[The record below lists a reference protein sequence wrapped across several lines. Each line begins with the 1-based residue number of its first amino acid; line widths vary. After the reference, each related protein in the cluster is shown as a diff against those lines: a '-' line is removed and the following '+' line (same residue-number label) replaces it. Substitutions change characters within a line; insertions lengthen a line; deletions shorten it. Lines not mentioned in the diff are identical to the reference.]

1 MISCQGTYLVTF
13 RESVFRRSRSGT
25 LVLLLAAIA
34 IVLLV
39 ASPASARPGQVVRV
53 GVYENKPKVFID
65 EAGHASGLFI
75 EFVEEIAKQ
84 EGWTLAYVPCAW
96 SQCLRALEDGRID
109 LMPDVAHSSDRDH
122 RYDFNR
128 SFVIESWSQV
138 YTTSDASIQ
147 SLADV
152 DGKRVALLGDSI
164 QRVSFE
170 EMVTGFGWKVT
181 VIPTKSLDEAFEAVG
196 AGKADA
202 AIANHFFGDYYHVE
216 YGLVRTPIVFQ
227 AAQLHYATAKG
238 RNPELLDAID
248 RHLESWRR
256 EPNSVYY
263 TILSR
268 WMDRPPTTVMPR
280 RVLWFIGMTVGLL
293 LLSGGLIFALRR
305 QVRARTRHL
314 EKANEDLRQA
324 EGALRKSEEVLNSSQ
339 RLAKVGGWEWDLDQ
353 RSATLTKEA
362 RRILGLSPDLVLDF
376 EACMARVID
385 GFETEAQ
392 ESVREAF
399 DRCCGQGTPFD
410 LEAPFRNAS
419 GESLWVRITSE
430 AVLDAHGDVV
440 KILGNIMDV
449 TERRVAAQERRKIEE
464 QLRQSQKLEA
474 IGKLAGGVAHD
485 FNNLLTVILGY
496 SQLAVRR
503 VPKEDVLGKQLAEV
517 VNAAQRAAVLTR
529 QLLVFSRNQVLE
541 LKPVHLNRV
550 VTDLEEML
558 RRIIGEDVELELIL
572 APDLGMTQADAS
584 QLEQVLMNLVV
595 NARDA
600 MPGGGKLTIETAN
613 ADFDEET
620 VSQQVDVRPGP
631 YVLLSVSDSGCGM
644 DQGTRSHIFEPFF
657 TTKERGK
664 GTGLGLA
671 TVYGIVSQCRGH
683 IWVDSEPGRGTT
695 FKIGLPRETST
706 VSLPPA
712 SATSSDVS
720 KGTETLLLVE
730 DDESVRE
737 LAKEILQSVGYAVL
751 VAATAEEGMRISKE
765 HEGKIHLLVTDVIM
779 PGMSGDA
786 MAERLR
792 ADRPE
797 MKVLFMSGYFDGAI
811 APGGILGS
819 GMRFL
824 GKPITIESLTQKV
837 RETIDEA

>member
-1 MISCQGTYLVTF
+1 MSCQGTYF
-13 RESVFRRSRSGT
+13 KAIRESASRQPRSGA
-25 LVLLLAAIA
+25 LVLLLGTIVF
-34 IVLLV
+34 VLLL
-39 ASPASARPGQVVRV
+39 SLPASADPGRVVRV
-53 GVYENKPKVFID
+53 GVYENKPKVFTD
-65 EAGHASGLFI
+65 KAGRASGLFI
-75 EFVEEIAKQ
+75 EIVQEIAKQ
-84 EGWTLAYVPCAW
+84 EGWTLAFVPCAW
-96 SQCLRALEDGRID
+96 AQCLRALEDGQID
-109 LMPDVAHSSDRDH
+109 LMPDVAHSWDRDQ

-128 SFVIESWSQV
+128 TFVIESWSQV
-138 YTTSDASIQ
+138 YATSDSSIQ
-147 SLADV
+147 SLADI

-164 QRVSFE
+164 QRASFE
-170 EMVTGFGWKVT
+170 EMIAGFGWKVT
-181 VIPTKSLDEAFEAVG
+181 VVPTQSLDEAFEAVG
-196 AGKADA
+196 AGKAEV

-227 AAQLHYATAKG
+227 AAQLHFATAKG
-238 RNPELLDAID
+238 RNPELLGAID
-248 RHLESWRR
+248 RQLESWRR

-280 RVLWFIGMTVGLL
+280 HVLWVIGMAAGLL
-293 LLSGGLIFALRR
+293 LLSAGLILLLRR

-314 EKANEDLRQA
+314 EEANEELRQA
-324 EGALRKSEEVLNSSQ
+324 DAALRKIEEVLNSSQ
-339 RLAKVGGWEWDLDQ
+339 RLARVGGWEWDLEK
-353 RSATLTKEA
+353 RGATLTKEA

-376 EACMARVID
+376 EACMDRIID
-385 GFETEAQ
+385 GFDPSAQ
-392 ESVREAF
+392 QSVREAF

-419 GESLWVRITSE
+419 GESLWVRVTSE
-430 AVLDAHGDVV
+430 AVLDTQGNVV
-440 KILGNIMDV
+440 KIVGNIMDV
-449 TERRVAAQERRKIEE
+449 TERKAAAQERRDIEE

-496 SQLAVRR
+496 SQLAARR
-503 VPKEDVLGKQLAEV
+503 VKTEDILSKQLREV

-529 QLLVFSRNQVLE
+529 QLLAFSRNQVLE
-541 LKPVHLNRV
+541 LKPIHLNRV
-550 VTDLEEML
+550 VTDLEDML
-558 RRIIGEDVELELIL
+558 RRIIGEDIELDLIL
-572 APDLGMTQADAS
+572 APDLGTTRADAS

-613 ADFDEET
+613 ADFDEAFAA
-620 VSQQVDVRPGP
+620 QHVDLTPGP

-644 DQGTRSHIFEPFF
+644 DQRTRSRIFEPFF

-671 TVYGIVSQCRGH
+671 TVYGIVNQCGGH
-683 IWVDSEPGRGTT
+683 IRVDSEPGSGTT
-695 FKIGLPRETST
+695 FKIALPRETSAI
-706 VSLPPA
+706 SLPSVFSPSGDA
-712 SATSSDVS
+712 SR
-720 KGTETLLLVE
+720 GTETLLLVE

-737 LAKEILQSVGYAVL
+737 LAKEILRSAGYTVL
-751 VAATAEEGMRISKE
+751 VAATAEAGLRLSAE
-765 HEGKIHLLVTDVIM
+765 HGGKIHLLLTDVIM

-786 MAERLR
+786 MAEQLR
-792 ADRPE
+792 SARPE
-797 MKVLFMSGYFDGAI
+797 MKVLFMSGYFDNAI
-811 APGGILGS
+811 APGGVLGA

-824 GKPITIESLTQKV
+824 GKPITIETLTQKV